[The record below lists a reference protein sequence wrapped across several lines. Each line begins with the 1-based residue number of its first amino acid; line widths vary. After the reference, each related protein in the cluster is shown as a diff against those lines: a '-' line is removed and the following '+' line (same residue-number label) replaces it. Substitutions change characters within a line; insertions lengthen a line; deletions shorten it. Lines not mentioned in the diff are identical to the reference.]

1 VSAAELLESPEIPRT
16 ESSEIADMI
25 NTRVARRLMNAFQS
39 LTSRE
44 RRCLAAL
51 VMAARR

>member
-1 VSAAELLESPEIPRT
+1 
-16 ESSEIADMI
+16 MI
-25 NTRVARRLMNAFQS
+25 DTRVARRLMNAFQG

-51 VMAARR
+51 VEAMAARR

>member
-1 VSAAELLESPEIPRT
+1 MVDTRT
-16 ESSEIADMI
+16 
-25 NTRVARRLMNAFQS
+25 ARRLIDAFRT

-51 VMAARR
+51 AEEMAARR